1 VHWAY
6 LSIINARS
14 PQAKG
19 RIERLWNTLQDRV
32 KEELRL
38 YGIDSMEKAN
48 EFLPKF
54 LERYNK
60 RFAVEPQDPEP
71 AFRELPPDIDLD
83 NILLHLLLLELR

>member
-1 VHWAY
+1 
-6 LSIINARS
+6 
-14 PQAKG
+14 
-19 RIERLWNTLQDRV
+19 
-32 KEELRL
+32 
-38 YGIDSMEKAN
+38 MEKAN

-83 NILLHLLLLELR
+83 NILF